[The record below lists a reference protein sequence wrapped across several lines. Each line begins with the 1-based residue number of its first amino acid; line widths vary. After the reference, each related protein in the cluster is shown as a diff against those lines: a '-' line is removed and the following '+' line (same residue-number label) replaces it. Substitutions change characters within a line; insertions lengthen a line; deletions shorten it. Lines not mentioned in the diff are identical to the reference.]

1 MIRLCQKRYCENESI
16 PRGKYC
22 NLHRTNKKKQTI
34 IQIKNENN
42 YLQEEDNNKKEINKK
57 IEEDRLIIKQQ
68 KDEYI
73 ETERID
79 RENMDKIQFLK
90 VIEESK
96 KLFIKEKRESLEK
109 EPEKEKDVYSFKIK
123 LPNGKMLLRRFK
135 KYSKINDIRDY
146 LEVYFYDNNISI
158 INYNLVLNYPTIK
171 FENTK
176 DVNDL
181 KLINSI
187 YTKNTILYIENL
199 DE

>member
-1 MIRLCQKRYCENESI
+1 
-16 PRGKYC
+16 
-22 NLHRTNKKKQTI
+22 
-34 IQIKNENN
+34 
-42 YLQEEDNNKKEINKK
+42 
-57 IEEDRLIIKQQ
+57 
-68 KDEYI
+68 
-73 ETERID
+73 
-79 RENMDKIQFLK
+79 
-90 VIEESK
+90 
-96 KLFIKEKRESLEK
+96 
-109 EPEKEKDVYSFKIK
+109 
-123 LPNGKMLLRRFK
+123 MLLRRFK